1 MSCRLYPNE
10 LTCELKVNGEAV
22 DHEAQDAYT
31 FEFTNIFR
39 KNVEVEVE
47 KIWADSDNAAGTRPE
62 EIEVTLYAGNK
73 AVETVKLNAKNEWK
87 HTFTDLPAVDENDKK
102 IEYTVKEDKVPEG
115 YTMTSAQSGNKVTIT
130 NSKTPDTGDMSNVTL
145 WMSLFGAS
153 MAGTLGAAYVS
164 LKKKKEEE

>member
-1 MSCRLYPNE
+1 MSCWLYPNE

-22 DHEAQDAYT
+22 DYEAQDAYK

-62 EIEVTLYAGNK
+62 EIEVTLYAGDK
-73 AVETVKLNAKNEWK
+73 AIETVKLNAKNEWK
-87 HTFTDLPAVDENDKK
+87 HTFKDLPAVDENDKK

-145 WMSLFGAS
+145 WMSLFGA
-153 MAGTLGAAYVS
+153 
-164 LKKKKEEE
+164 

>member
-22 DHEAQDAYT
+22 DYEAQDAYT

-62 EIEVTLYAGNK
+62 EIEVTLYAGDK
-73 AVETVKLNAKNEWK
+73 AIETVKLNAKNEWK
-87 HTFTDLPAVDENDKK
+87 HTFKDLPAVDENDKK
-102 IEYTVKEDKVPEG
+102 IAKPVKKIGENVKEW
-115 YTMTSAQSGNKVTIT
+115 TSTVQETTNVIT
-130 NSKTPDTGDMSNVTL
+130 KAFTDSIY
-145 WMSLFGAS
+145 SLSEA
-153 MAGTLGAAYVS
+153 
-164 LKKKKEEE
+164 LK